1 MARCWRSTSSAT
13 FPSDVFADQEYQQAT
28 LRLRPGDQIVFY
40 TDGITEAANAAGRM
54 FGAERLD
61 EALENCHL
69 DAQGLIETVLAALK
83 EFTGGV
89 PPSDDQT
96 LVVAKVL

>member
-1 MARCWRSTSSAT
+1 MLALDGVGNL
-13 FPSDVFADQEYQQAT
+13 PLGLFADQEYEQAT

-40 TDGITEAANAAGRM
+40 TDGITEATNPAGQHVRRRAARR
-54 FGAERLD
+54 GAGELPPRR
-61 EALENCHL
+61 
-69 DAQGLIETVLAALK
+69 QGLIETVLAALK